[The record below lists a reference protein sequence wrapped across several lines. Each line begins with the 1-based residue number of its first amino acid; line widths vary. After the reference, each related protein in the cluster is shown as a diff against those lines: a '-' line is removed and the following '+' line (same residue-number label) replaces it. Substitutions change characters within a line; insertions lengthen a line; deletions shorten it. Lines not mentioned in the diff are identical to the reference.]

1 MVLTLF
7 NKLDL
12 KTIAFNSKYSE
23 SLLIIDVPV
32 EVSLLQWV
40 TQQLFVRDP
49 FKFSPPWQGTVHSTI
64 FLLLA
69 NKEVVKAAVSLIFT
83 VLPNT

>member
-40 TQQLFVRDP
+40 TQQLFIRDP
-49 FKFSPPWQGTVHSTI
+49 SNFPHHGKVQRIVQF
-64 FLLLA
+64 FYC
-69 NKEVVKAAVSLIFT
+69 
-83 VLPNT
+83 